1 MESQPD
7 PLQQLIREGEDDN
20 LLKTTSSYPS
30 FFFPPTKQ
38 NLKESTGEVM
48 LQKQFK
54 PWQVESYDFMEYN
67 QLICIQFSPKLS
79 RQGRSGLQLLRG
91 LSAGK
96 ERKLFPQTQ
105 HESEKKRLLERGEG
119 GRRREGN
126 RKGGRERLFYISSPG
141 ITDFSH
147 SSTKSQLLS
156 RYFVSTYLSIS
167 LCLQHLVLKTFLFDF
182 CIKNEYAI
190 FNF

>member
-1 MESQPD
+1 
-7 PLQQLIREGEDDN
+7 
-20 LLKTTSSYPS
+20 
-30 FFFPPTKQ
+30 
-38 NLKESTGEVM
+38 
-48 LQKQFK
+48 
-54 PWQVESYDFMEYN
+54 MEYN

-126 RKGGRERLFYISSPG
+126 RKGGRER
-141 ITDFSH
+141 
-147 SSTKSQLLS
+147 S
-156 RYFVSTYLSIS
+156 REEERKVGGREGG
-167 LCLQHLVLKTFLFDF
+167 KGR
-182 CIKNEYAI
+182 EEA
-190 FNF
+190 